1 MGPPESQRTRRAG
14 IGLSLGALACP
25 LAFVAMPLYIQWP
38 AFASQA
44 WGLNLAGLGALLLA
58 VRLGDAV
65 LDPWIGQRLDRVLGR
80 GAALARRWALA
91 GAAVVI
97 ASFHALWHVPA
108 AVQAQPL
115 GVWGWSL
122 LALLGCTLGYSLL
135 SVLQQA
141 WTARMGGGDVTRA
154 RWVAWRE
161 GLGLAG
167 VLSASVL
174 PSALGWDLTGA
185 VMATLMLMGLWLLR
199 QAPEP
204 VALADAAPQE
214 TQLASAESSSEP
226 VSPWRVKAFRRL
238 MAVYLCNG
246 LASAM
251 PATLVVFFIQD
262 VLRQPS
268 WQGPLLGLYVLCGA
282 LSLPAWLALIR
293 RVGLVSAWGWGMV
306 LSIVAFAGAWTVGEQ
321 DGARFAWI
329 CAASGIALGADLAV
343 PTALLAGVIAEAGH
357 QGRAEGRYLG
367 WWALATKANLALAAG
382 VALPAL
388 AAWGYVPGQESDT
401 GVDALRIA
409 YVLVPCGL
417 KLLAW
422 GILRLTW
429 GRAAPTPT
437 STSTTVAAASAQRAD
452 PPSKLRELPH
462 APRL

>member
-1 MGPPESQRTRRAG
+1 
-14 IGLSLGALACP
+14 
-25 LAFVAMPLYIQWP
+25 MPLYIQWP

-65 LDPWIGQRLDRVLGR
+65 LDPWIGQRLDGVLGR
-80 GAALARRWALA
+80 GAASARRWAWA

-97 ASFHALWHVPA
+97 MAFFALWHVPA
-108 AVQAQPL
+108 AMLTQPL
-115 GVWGWSL
+115 GVWAWSL

-141 WTARMGGGDVTRA
+141 WTARMGGDDVTRA

-174 PSALGWDLTGA
+174 PSVLGWDLTGA
-185 VMATLMLMGLWLLR
+185 VMATLMLLGLWLLR
-199 QAPEP
+199 HAPEP
-204 VALADAAPQE
+204 VALADTATTE
-214 TQLASAESSSEP
+214 TALLSAETSSEP

-262 VLRQPS
+262 VLHQPS

-293 RVGLVSAWGWGMV
+293 RVGLASAWGWGMV

-388 AAWGYVPGQESDT
+388 AAWGYAPGQDSDA
-401 GVDALRIA
+401 GIDALRSA

-422 GILRLTW
+422 VILRMTW
-429 GRAAPTPT
+429 GRAAPTQAPTPAT
-437 STSTTVAAASAQRAD
+437 STAATAQRAD